1 MDSAPNPQQPQAA
14 PAAPTSA
21 PTITSPTAATTA
33 PQAQSNPAQPDS
45 AVLEQLLF
53 EMKKVIVGQDRA
65 IERLLT
71 CLLAG
76 GHCLLESVP
85 GLAKTLSAETMAL
98 SVGGTFSR
106 IQFTPDL
113 LPADVV
119 GTRIFR
125 ASTESFDVELGPIFA
140 NFVLADEINRAPA
153 KVQSALLEV
162 MAEQQ
167 VTIGGT
173 THKLEGPFI
182 VLATQNPIESEGVY
196 PLPEAQRDRFLMKVI
211 LGYPS
216 PAEEVEIVQRM
227 GTAAPEAQ
235 QVVTLDQVRQ
245 LQAAAERVYVDR
257 SVLEYAVNL
266 VLCTRTPENFGL
278 AELRSY
284 IELGASPR
292 ASIGLIRG
300 GRALAMLRGR
310 NYLTPQ
316 DVFDVAPEILRHRLL
331 LSYEALAQDID
342 VEQVVNRILSTVPAP
357 RVSPTQTPTMTA
369 ETSSNSTPVPAAWG
383 A

>member
-1 MDSAPNPQQPQAA
+1 
-14 PAAPTSA
+14 
-21 PTITSPTAATTA
+21 
-33 PQAQSNPAQPDS
+33 
-45 AVLEQLLF
+45 
-53 EMKKVIVGQDRA
+53 
-65 IERLLT
+65 
-71 CLLAG
+71 
-76 GHCLLESVP
+76 
-85 GLAKTLSAETMAL
+85 
-98 SVGGTFSR
+98 
-106 IQFTPDL
+106 
-113 LPADVV
+113 
-119 GTRIFR
+119 
-125 ASTESFDVELGPIFA
+125 
-140 NFVLADEINRAPA
+140 
-153 KVQSALLEV
+153 
-162 MAEQQ
+162 
-167 VTIGGT
+167 
-173 THKLEGPFI
+173 
-182 VLATQNPIESEGVY
+182 
-196 PLPEAQRDRFLMKVI
+196 
-211 LGYPS
+211 
-216 PAEEVEIVQRM
+216 
-227 GTAAPEAQ
+227 
-235 QVVTLDQVRQ
+235 VVTLDQVRQ